1 MKTRVLVVDDS
12 ALMRGLLTQMIQLSP
27 DMEVVGTAQDALT
40 ARELTES
47 LNPDVLT
54 LDVNMPGMDGLQVLE
69 VLSRRNGKSG
79 IILMS
84 DTNEELAG
92 AVAMSKERGL
102 KLIGALIK
110 PFDLKQVKEVLQFA

>member
-1 MKTRVLVVDDS
+1 
-12 ALMRGLLTQMIQLSP
+12 
-27 DMEVVGTAQDALT
+27 
-40 ARELTES
+40 
-47 LNPDVLT
+47 
-54 LDVNMPGMDGLQVLE
+54 
-69 VLSRRNGKSG
+69 
-79 IILMS
+79 MS